1 MKRILFSG
9 AILFLA
15 LNGISNDSPL
25 WLRYPSISP
34 DGNTILFN
42 YKGDIYKVPAT
53 GGTAIPL
60 TVSESYEYSAVW
72 SHDGRQIAF
81 ASNRYGNFDV
91 YVMPASG
98 GEAERLTFHST
109 DEIPQTFSADNRFVL
124 FSACRQ
130 DVVTNVQYPTG
141 IMSELYRVSVTGGRV
156 SQVISTPAFD
166 VQINSAGNKLIF
178 HDIKGFEDNWRKH
191 HTSSV
196 TRDPMPISFPWPI
209 RPRTE
214 GRPLACRFPEQ
225 VRLCGGRDRS
235 ILHWYLV
242 FPWEDGAI

>member
-1 MKRILFSG
+1 MKRNHMLKRILFSG

-98 GEAERLTFHST
+98 GEAE
-109 DEIPQTFSADNRFVL
+109 
-124 FSACRQ
+124 
-130 DVVTNVQYPTG
+130 
-141 IMSELYRVSVTGGRV
+141 
-156 SQVISTPAFD
+156 
-166 VQINSAGNKLIF
+166 
-178 HDIKGFEDNWRKH
+178 
-191 HTSSV
+191 
-196 TRDPMPISFPWPI
+196 
-209 RPRTE
+209 
-214 GRPLACRFPEQ
+214 
-225 VRLCGGRDRS
+225 
-235 ILHWYLV
+235 
-242 FPWEDGAI
+242 